1 MFDGL
6 KAFIINKKRLNTIAY
21 KVLKCSDE
29 KEVENIILSLEY
41 EDRNYVERRVK
52 NWLMEKGLQER
63 KKIIKEYKKNVPKW
77 KRDYDRDRYVFYLY
91 TALKKK

>member
-6 KAFIINKKRLNTIAY
+6 KALINNKKRLNRIAY

-29 KEVENIILSLEY
+29 KEVENIILSLDY
-41 EDRNYVERRVK
+41 EDRMYVERRVK

-63 KKIIKEYKKNVPKW
+63 RKALKEYKKNVPKW
-77 KRDYDRDRYVFYLY
+77 KRDYDRDRYYFYLY
-91 TALKKK
+91 KELEKK